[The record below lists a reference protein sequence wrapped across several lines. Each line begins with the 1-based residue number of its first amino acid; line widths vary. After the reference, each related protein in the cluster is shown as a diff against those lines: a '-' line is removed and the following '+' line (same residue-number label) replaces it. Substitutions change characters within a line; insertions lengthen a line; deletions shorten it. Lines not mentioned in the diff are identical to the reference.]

1 MTVGNREAMAN
12 KPPVSLGYSEQFVE
26 DVKRLEKKYRNIRR
40 DVDRLAAQLR
50 KGELPGN
57 LIQGTGYTVFK
68 VRLKSSDL
76 TKGKSGGYRVIYYLK
91 TATFVVLITMYVK
104 TQKTDIV
111 PSRIKELIED
121 YQRRSEG

>member
-1 MTVGNREAMAN
+1 MAN